1 MDAEELVERFEIFD
15 DWEERYAYLIELGRK
30 LPPYPEEARDEAHRV
45 RGCVS
50 RVWLTHRE
58 EGETIHF
65 DADSDAFIV
74 KGLVAILLMLYSD
87 KSPDEIRAV
96 PIEQVFNDIGLSS
109 HLTPSRRNGF
119 FSMVERIRGIAAAA
133 AD

>member
-30 LPPYPEEARDEAHRV
+30 LPPYPEEARDEDHRV

-87 KSPDEIRAV
+87 KTPEEIRAV
-96 PIEQVFNDIGLSS
+96 PIEQVFDDIGLSS

-119 FSMVERIRGIAAAA
+119 FSMVEKIRGIAAAA
-133 AD
+133 G